1 MTGLLKDI
9 LSENTR
15 PTQNGCG
22 LARFLG
28 TLTAEDRT
36 DLEQA
41 MQDKTITSS
50 AIQRALRNNG
60 YAISGNMIRRHR
72 RKDCPC
78 GNSR

>member
-1 MTGLLKDI
+1 MTSLMNQI
-9 LSENTR
+9 LSQNTR
-15 PTQNGCG
+15 PAVNGCG
-22 LARFLG
+22 LVRFLAE
-28 TLTAEDRT
+28 LKPEDRK

-41 MQDKTITSS
+41 MQDETITGS

-78 GNSR
+78 GNTC